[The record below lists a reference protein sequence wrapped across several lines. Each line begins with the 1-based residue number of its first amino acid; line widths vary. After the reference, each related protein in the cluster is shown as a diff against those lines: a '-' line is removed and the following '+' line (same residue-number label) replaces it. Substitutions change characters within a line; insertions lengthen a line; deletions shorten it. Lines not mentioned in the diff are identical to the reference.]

1 MVSKDCKAN
10 FFTEVFP
17 FILQAAG
24 HLDVE
29 SFELKKLDQG
39 AEGLGGGFGCFLA
52 KILEIVAEICGKK
65 MGQTYNIHYIY

>member
-17 FILQAAG
+17 FILQAAEN
-24 HLDVE
+24 LDVE

-39 AEGLGGGFGCFLA
+39 VEGLDVFFMGSSTQFVFLA
-52 KILEIVAEICGKK
+52 KILEIVAGDMWQEN
-65 MGQTYNIHYIY
+65 M

>member
-1 MVSKDCKAN
+1 MNRDSVLGAIVSIEDCKAN

-39 AEGLGGGFGCFLA
+39 VGGFGWMKDVF
-52 KILEIVAEICGKK
+52 
-65 MGQTYNIHYIY
+65 MGELM